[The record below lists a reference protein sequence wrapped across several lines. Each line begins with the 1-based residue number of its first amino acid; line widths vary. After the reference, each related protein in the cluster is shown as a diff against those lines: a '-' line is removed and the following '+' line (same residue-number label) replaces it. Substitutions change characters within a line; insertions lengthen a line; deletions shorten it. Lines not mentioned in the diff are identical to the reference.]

1 MTKAAKKK
9 DLPVY
14 DFSLVLPKD
23 LNNVWEDCKNIL
35 EKSIKRSG
43 DRVRDIDVYYRISQ
57 NICSLWIIFDK
68 DTLDII
74 GCVVTNLH
82 DYPTG
87 LRMLHIEHIAGKKMD
102 QWIDYG
108 FGVMYSWAKDNDCD
122 GVEGI
127 GRAGFYNWTKKEKGW
142 KETSRFFEIK
152 FPKGESK

>member
-1 MTKAAKKK
+1 MFMKIHMT
-9 DLPVY
+9 
-14 DFSLVLPKD
+14 
-23 LNNVWEDCKNIL
+23 
-35 EKSIKRSG
+35 
-43 DRVRDIDVYYRISQ
+43 
-57 NICSLWIIFDK
+57 
-68 DTLDII
+68 
-74 GCVVTNLH
+74 
-82 DYPTG
+82 
-87 LRMLHIEHIAGKKMD
+87 MMD

>member
-43 DRVRDIDVYYRISQ
+43 NRVRDIDVYYRIYQ

-74 GCVVTNLH
+74 EYICL
-82 DYPTG
+82 
-87 LRMLHIEHIAGKKMD
+87 IAL
-102 QWIDYG
+102 Y
-108 FGVMYSWAKDNDCD
+108 FN
-122 GVEGI
+122 
-127 GRAGFYNWTKKEKGW
+127 
-142 KETSRFFEIK
+142 
-152 FPKGESK
+152 